1 MGYSEKPLS
10 EITITFGEVGDYDCS
25 SIYFA
30 RQPVAPILE
39 NLSVLQKANTAT
51 IEFLPTGVD
60 IDVGASQTDKD
71 NERFVFVSLPYSDG
85 WSATLDGQPV
95 EIEKANVG
103 FMAIPVDDSAHTI
116 TMRYSTPG
124 LRTGA
129 RISFITI
136 CAFVVFFAGRS
147 LQRRK
152 RW

>member
-1 MGYSEKPLS
+1 MNPFLVSL
-10 EITITFGEVGDYDCS
+10 IVVG
-25 SIYFA
+25 
-30 RQPVAPILE
+30 
-39 NLSVLQKANTAT
+39 VLG
-51 IEFLPTGVD
+51 LLGGLD
-60 IDVGASQTDKD
+60 SYVGASQTDKD

-152 RW
+152 RG